1 MGISKVRS
9 SGTTELRN
17 YGTPEF
23 LSLKLTNETKN
34 SENPPLKSN
43 GKKKGYM
50 KIMLNLWEE
59 FGYGH
64 FGLTAKNLV
73 DRISQEEKH
82 KEAENIPISYT
93 INLQLANVNITA
105 NETSNEMCGMS
116 TMQRLVLTIITLDDN
131 DKRIH
136 VQLYLEVQK
145 SLSTINWNVKEFTFY
160 PEGSR
165 PSGKK

>member
-1 MGISKVRS
+1 
-9 SGTTELRN
+9 
-17 YGTPEF
+17 
-23 LSLKLTNETKN
+23 
-34 SENPPLKSN
+34 
-43 GKKKGYM
+43 M

-105 NETSNEMCGMS
+105 NETSNEMCAMS

-136 VQLYLEVQK
+136 DQLYLEVQK